1 MNKNLKEINTK
12 TNNRRALQLILQ
24 QCHAYNVNAT
34 YACLHYGGAYITTQ
48 CCDKWITTMPHA
60 VNWITTMPWTTSQ
73 CLLTCRQLNYNN
85 AMDNKSMPWT
95 QVNACLHYGGAYIN
109 DNWIELQQCHGRQ
122 VNACSAIALLVP
134 TYYNNAICLH
144 TYITMPYA
152 YTLIYSFPAWKK
164 AFQHIYSF
172 PQKTAT
178 MSETYR

>member
-1 MNKNLKEINTK
+1 MPC
-12 TNNRRALQLILQ
+12 LQR
-24 QCHAYNVNAT
+24 QCHV
-34 YACLHYGGAYITTQ
+34 
-48 CCDKWITTMPHA
+48 
-60 VNWITTMPWTTSQ
+60 
-73 CLLTCRQLNYNN
+73 CLLTLRGCLYYNTMLRQLNYNN

-152 YTLIYSFPAWKK
+152 CILIYSFPAWKK

>member
-1 MNKNLKEINTK
+1 MPAYITGV
-12 TNNRRALQLILQ
+12 LILQ
-24 QCHAYNVNAT
+24 HNA
-34 YACLHYGGAYITTQ
+34 A
-48 CCDKWITTMPHA
+48 
-60 VNWITTMPWTTSQ
+60 
-73 CLLTCRQLNYNN
+73 
-85 AMDNKSMPWT
+85 
-95 QVNACLHYGGAYIN
+95 
-109 DNWIELQQCHGRQ
+109 
-122 VNACSAIALLVP
+122 LVP